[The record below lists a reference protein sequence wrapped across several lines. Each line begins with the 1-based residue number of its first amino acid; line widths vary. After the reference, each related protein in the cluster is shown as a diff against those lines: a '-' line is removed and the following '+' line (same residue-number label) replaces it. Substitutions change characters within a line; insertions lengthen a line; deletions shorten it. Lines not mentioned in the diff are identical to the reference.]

1 MKKCCITFLLSGI
14 IILTAFLFRGENT
27 PVCTATQGEYF
38 RIHIRANSDDAEEQL
53 VKYAVR
59 DEVVKLLTPIA
70 ATAENKA
77 QAISLVQ
84 SVLPEVERIA
94 SSVLRQKGFSYGA
107 KATVKREEFPTRVY
121 GDERLPKG
129 EYDALIVLLGEGKG
143 QNWWCV
149 VYPPLCFTGA
159 TGENVRYKSLILEK
173 IEKWRN
179 RG

>member
-1 MKKCCITFLLSGI
+1 M
-14 IILTAFLFRGENT
+14 TAFLFRGENT